1 MSVLGINNSVV
12 HGTAIPNYSN
22 ALKEQSAMIFIPNRY
37 TRLYYSI
44 ISNAKQRALPRD
56 TYKEEHH
63 IIPESLGG
71 SNDLDNLV
79 SLTYRE
85 HRICHKLLVRMTTGA
100 DKGKMAYALLFFKVS
115 ESTKKTLIKSIS
127 DYRKNFMPITDG
139 ISDKWILKTE
149 TVPEGFTR
157 GFSPA
162 TIKKHGDGNK
172 GKKWITNG
180 VESKQIKSDRLPEG
194 WYYGQT
200 EKHKE
205 NNSNAL
211 SGMNNPMYGKFGSSH
226 PAYGYKHPDKDL
238 LLLSVSKQG
247 SKNPMFGKIPA
258 NAKTVVIDG
267 ITYASMKEA
276 GLKTG
281 LSRRQLENITKEKYH
296 EL

>member
-1 MSVLGINNSVV
+1 
-12 HGTAIPNYSN
+12 
-22 ALKEQSAMIFIPNRY
+22 MIFIPNRY

-44 ISNAKQRALPRD
+44 ISNAKQQALPQD

-100 DKGKMAYALLFFKVS
+100 DKGKMAYALLFFKIS

-139 ISDKWILKTE
+139 ITDKWILKTE
-149 TVPEGFTR
+149 PLPEGFVR
-157 GFSPA
+157 GFSPD

-180 VESKQIKSDRLPEG
+180 FESKQIKSDILPKG
-194 WYYGQT
+194 WYYGQADY
-200 EKHKE
+200 HKKK
-205 NNSNAL
+205 NSDAM
-211 SGMNNPMYGKFGSSH
+211 SGNNNPMYGKYGIDH
-226 PAYGYKHPDKDL
+226 PSYGYKHTQEML
-238 LLLSVSKQG
+238 TYLSESKIG
-247 SKNPMFGKIPA
+247 DKNPMYGKLPV
-258 NAKTVVIDG
+258 NAKAVVIDG
-267 ITYASMKEA
+267 VRYHSMKEA
-276 GLKTG
+276 RLKTG
-281 LSRRQLENITKEKYH
+281 WSRRRLEEFIKQQEPLGKEFEKVLQDNLWNLY
-296 EL
+296 ES